1 MMNKVHHEIV
11 FSFIIIFIIQITNCF
26 IKIQLLEYYLN
37 QYILAQIREFN
48 YTNDEYYLIYSS

>member
-26 IKIQLLEYYLN
+26 IKNPTIGILSESNIY
-37 QYILAQIREFN
+37 LAQIREFN
-48 YTNDEYYLIYSS
+48 LYK